1 MSLKDN
7 FEGEREKNFE
17 IFQFA
22 NKLSV
27 RRNFFI
33 KLDFWN
39 GDEIICEGRV
49 SNGTNRIIAT
59 ISNVLLVQVTF
70 LFMATLVLNRLSIL
84 TAISLH
90 SATG

>member
-39 GDEIICEGRV
+39 GDEIIYEGRV
-49 SNGTNRIIAT
+49 SNGTNHIIAT